1 MMHLKRKNVLRTLW
15 IDQKQRIIKPAV
27 FNIKYTLRTEMVEGA
42 STEDMSLWQNLSF
55 QMINYFIE
63 EQMFNS
69 IMYDTSGKE
78 MLERY
83 LVEYDNNFVY
93 LPTANE
99 ACLTTAIHAKLNTIC
114 HENSIVENIELQDT
128 LDDLSY
134 HYYNEDLLYP
144 TLPDTVEWLG
154 ELSFWE
160 TPWWFR
166 EDFSTFDNVA
176 FDQEELDTWKLDANQ
191 QEISGGMHK
200 AYIELQNDIINELNG
215 LPGAIITEK
224 KGELLTPNFGSTKK
238 PALKLVPKD
247 TE

>member
-1 MMHLKRKNVLRTLW
+1 MHLTRKNVLRTLW

-134 HYYNEDLLYP
+134 HYYNE
-144 TLPDTVEWLG
+144 
-154 ELSFWE
+154 
-160 TPWWFR
+160 
-166 EDFSTFDNVA
+166 A
-176 FDQEELDTWKLDANQ
+176 
-191 QEISGGMHK
+191 
-200 AYIELQNDIINELNG
+200 
-215 LPGAIITEK
+215 
-224 KGELLTPNFGSTKK
+224 
-238 PALKLVPKD
+238 
-247 TE
+247 